1 MHYKDILE
9 SYYEINEDHPENS
22 ARKLHNFVD
31 KILSEFGGITDFDK
45 DECYSIA
52 NLYIAKY
59 INPLNLSSSK
69 SSIPLSN

>member
-59 INPLNLSSSK
+59 IKTQLEDGNEDKRRL
-69 SSIPLSN
+69 